1 MTIERGEALR
11 QLCDEFIK
19 GRVPRYIFGRTPY
32 AKDIIEYIKPDGII
46 DDFTTESTFNGVPI
60 IKLASVPA
68 KAIVV
73 SSIVDGRPVTVSRLL
88 AGKEI
93 GNIDYYSFKHY
104 SGLPLKEH
112 SLVANAEF
120 RSDYQ
125 QNRDKYDYVF
135 NHLADETS
143 KETFSRLVD
152 FRLNEHLE
160 TMEYFTFRPEESYF
174 ESFINIDST
183 NAVFADVG
191 SYDGSTTLE
200 FIRRYPGYRSVHLF
214 EPEPKQMAV
223 IRSRVEAL
231 DHIHFHEY
239 GASNCAGVLKFT
251 SSGSWSHVDEQ
262 GDIEVKI
269 NTLDNLVNEKISFIK
284 MDIEGHEYAALE
296 GSREHILNDHPVL
309 AICAYH
315 LVDDFW
321 KLPELIFSFRSD
333 YKLYMRHYTEGVLE
347 TVYYFIPEKHNG

>member
-1 MTIERGEALR
+1 MTIKHGESIR
-11 QLCDEFIK
+11 QLCDEFMS
-19 GRVPRYIFGRTPY
+19 GSTPRYIFGRTPY
-32 AKDIIEYIKPDGII
+32 AADIIAHIKPDGVI
-46 DDFTTESTFNGVPI
+46 DDFTSEKSFNGVPI
-60 IKLASVPA
+60 TPLSSVPA
-68 KAIVV
+68 NAIIV
-73 SSIVDGRPVTVSRLL
+73 SSIVDGRPVTVNELL
-88 AGKEI
+88 TKTGLS
-93 GNIDYYSFKHY
+93 NIDYYNFKRY

-112 SLVANAEF
+112 SLVANSKF
-120 RSDYQ
+120 RLDYQ
-125 QNRDKYDYVF
+125 HQRSKYDHIYGL
-135 NHLADETS
+135 LADEVS
-143 KETFSRLVD
+143 KETFSRLVN
-152 FRLNEHLE
+152 FRLNENLQD
-160 TMEYFTFRPEESYF
+160 MEYFTFRPEESYF
-174 ESFINIDST
+174 ETFIDLNSDD
-183 NAVFADVG
+183 AVFVDVG

-200 FIRRYPGYRSVHLF
+200 FIRHYPGYRSVHLF

-223 IRSRVEAL
+223 IRSRTEGL
-231 DHIHFHEY
+231 KNIHFHEY

-269 NTLDNLVNEKISFIK
+269 NTLDALVNEKISFIK

-347 TVYYFIPEKHNG
+347 TVFYFVPEKTA